1 MPKWNIS
8 ILIYAI
14 LFTLLAVASPAWAVK
29 PRPPLTLFLQQAENP
44 DGGTKV
50 TLNATANTDI
60 SRVELSIELSSGLSL
75 VKGDQAWEGPI
86 KKGETQQ
93 VEFVVQS
100 RGSSPKRV
108 TGKAVVHLDA
118 GGKMIERSTLNL
130 NGAPKDSTSHSPA
143 IKRKQEG
150 ESIHEYKGE

>member
-1 MPKWNIS
+1 MEHFDFNLCD
-8 ILIYAI
+8 LIHSPRRRLPCLGGEA
-14 LFTLLAVASPAWAVK
+14 ASSAH
-29 PRPPLTLFLQQAENP
+29 PLPTTGENP

-100 RGSSPKRV
+100 RGSSPQRV
-108 TGKAVVHLDA
+108 TGKAIIHLDA
-118 GGKMIERSTLNL
+118 GGEMIERSTLNL